1 MIHAL
6 LNSVLFACQIFNIAL
21 GVTND
26 KGSITIAISGTITPS
41 SPLHPPTLYTAAAA
55 TLPGNCFFL
64 IGPDF

>member
-6 LNSVLFACQIFNIAL
+6 LNSVLFACQIFNIIL
-21 GVTND
+21 GLTNE
-26 KGSITIAISGTITPS
+26 GSITIAILGTITTS